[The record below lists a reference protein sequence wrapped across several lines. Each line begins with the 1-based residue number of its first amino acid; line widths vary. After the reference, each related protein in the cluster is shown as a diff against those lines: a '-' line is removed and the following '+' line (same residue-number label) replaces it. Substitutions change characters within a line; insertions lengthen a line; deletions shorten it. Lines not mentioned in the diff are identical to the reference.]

1 MDFDARRVPKPGTLP
16 APKCN
21 AGTID
26 VRNNSQ
32 LVLAHIEPTPGP
44 GSGRENMVLRA
55 SYDDG
60 ATFPY
65 RQMLWAGPAAYVTL
79 TTTEEEGSVG
89 LLYENGVASEKQSC
103 YQRISYQKV
112 PVPVKPPA
120 PPGL

>member
-1 MDFDARRVPKPGTLP
+1 MSVRRVPKPGTLP

-79 TTTEEEGSVG
+79 TTTEEDGTAG

-112 PVPVKPPA
+112 PVPAKPPPA
-120 PPGL
+120 APGL